1 MSKILLV
8 VFYLSVKILMKKLIF
23 LIWGLQQELRSRKLP
38 EMVIDEMG
46 LSASIEYTGGTRGW
60 IGDVPEFRYD
70 LTKINTL
77 GWSATYNSN
86 DSVRIAIQK
95 ALGK

>member
-23 LIWGLQQELRSRKLP
+23 LIWGSTTRTKVKEIAQ
-38 EMVIDEMG
+38 MVIDEMG